1 MTHRFSYSLML
12 LAALCAVS
20 VGCNSNP
27 TDMGEFRPSL
37 YIEGYLVAG
46 SPVDNI
52 FVGTTMPLYEIYSR
66 DESGITN
73 ATVALEVDDTAS
85 LLQPMLDKPGYYHL
99 PTLQVASGKT
109 YRLTVEVED
118 LTAQAETTVPYPP
131 SVTAA
136 ATDLTLSG
144 DPFTATWEGQTA
156 GGYFT
161 TKTIQDAGASIPLE
175 ELFGGRMG
183 FGPMPGSWGFAG
195 IDTTQFTAIRDSLAS
210 VQQWQ
215 YVQRN
220 TTTLDWR
227 QFYKYGAY
235 AFLVYAIDDNYAD
248 YLISSR
254 QDEQVLDEPRFH
266 VSGGIGVFA
275 SMAADSTF
283 FIVK

>member
-1 MTHRFSYSLML
+1 MTHRFSYFPLL
-12 LAALCAVS
+12 LAALCAAL
-20 VGCNSNP
+20 VGCSSNP
-27 TDMGEFRPSL
+27 ANMGEFRPTL
-37 YIEGYLVAG
+37 HIEGFLKAG
-46 SPVDNI
+46 NPVEDI
-52 FVGTTMPLYEIYSR
+52 FVGTTMPLYEVYSR
-66 DESGITN
+66 DQSGIVN
-73 ATVALEVDDTAS
+73 ATVAIEVDGTAS
-85 LLQPMLDKPGYYHL
+85 LLQPIPDKPGYYRL

-131 SVTAA
+131 VVTASA
-136 ATDLTLSG
+136 ADLTLNG
-144 DPFTATWEGQTA
+144 DPFAATWEGETA

-161 TKTIQDAGASIPLE
+161 TKALHEAGETIPLE
-175 ELFGGRMG
+175 ALFGGRI
-183 FGPMPGSWGFAG
+183 GPWGFAG

-220 TTTLDWR
+220 AATLDWR

-254 QDEQVLDEPRFH
+254 QDEQILDEPRFH

-275 SMAADSTF
+275 SMAADSVLF
-283 FIVK
+283 LVK